1 MKSKD
6 EALNKRTLENL
17 KSESKSRKIRVGFA
31 IMYASAFPAMPL
43 FELLNS
49 SKNFDASLV
58 LIPDALRS
66 GNDPLRFVTDQ
77 FDSLGNIGYPIQF
90 GVDRETGQLVDVFRD
105 FDLVCFSTPYSEM
118 TFEVHSITH
127 LTERGKLAFYIGYS
141 FGVSTYDLHFLPLP
155 HISKLWLAFVPTSFH
170 RKRWSL
176 HSSLSKKQIYVSG
189 YPKLDALSVRPR
201 PPSVRKRI
209 ILAPHHSVATLEG
222 DWSLGDFLRLADR
235 YAELPTKYP
244 NVDFVFRSHPL
255 LKDKLEDECIW
266 GKAKTVNY
274 FKQLTDLPNVSLSE
288 SGDYMELFAESDAM
302 IHNSGSF
309 TAEYLYTSAPIA
321 FMVDDIKILEKSLN
335 EFGRECLK
343 NHYIL
348 YSSDDTFRFIEEV
361 VVRGHDQKKWSRNKF
376 VQRKMHSKNQT
387 ASQRIVR
394 TLESLIVGR
403 TSKFRKLL

>member
-1 MKSKD
+1 MKNK
-6 EALNKRTLENL
+6 ALNKRTLENL

-43 FELLNS
+43 FELLKS
-49 SKNFDASLV
+49 SKIFDASLV

-66 GNDPLRFVTDQ
+66 GNDPLSFVTDQ
-77 FDSLGNIGYPIQF
+77 FGSLGNIGHPIQF

-118 TFEVHSITH
+118 TFEVHSIDH
-127 LTERGKLAFYIGYS
+127 LTEHGKLVFYIGYS

-155 HISKLWLAFVPTSFH
+155 LISKLWLAFVPTSFH

-176 HSSLSKKQIYVSG
+176 HSSLPKKQIYVSG
-189 YPKLDALSVRPR
+189 YPKLDALLIRPR
-201 PPSVRKRI
+201 PPSVRKKI
-209 ILAPHHSVATLEG
+209 ILAPHHSVATLKS

-235 YAELPTKYP
+235 YAELPIKYP

-255 LKDKLEDECIW
+255 LRGKLEDDHNW

-274 FKQLTDLPNVSLSE
+274 FKQLIELPNVTLSE
-288 SGDYMELFAESDAM
+288 TGDYMELFAESDAM

-309 TAEYLYTSAPIA
+309 TAEYLYTSAPVA
-321 FMVDDIKILEKSLN
+321 FMVDDIKILKKSLN
-335 EFGRECLK
+335 KFGRECLK

-348 YSSDDTFRFIEEV
+348 FSNDDTFRFIEEV
-361 VVRGHDQKKWSRNKF
+361 VLRGHDQKKWSRNKF
-376 VQRKMHSKNQT
+376 VQRKMQSKDQT
-387 ASQRIVR
+387 ASLKIGRK
-394 TLESLIVGR
+394 LEALIVGR
-403 TSKFRKLL
+403 TSMLRKLP